1 MLLYAMMQML
11 RQQKHH
17 YFTLHRTVLRDLARI
32 SLRVGTHEFVA
43 LLIHPS
49 YLHDEAARW
58 S

>member
-1 MLLYAMMQML
+1 MLLYTMMQML

-17 YFTLHRTVLRDLARI
+17 HFTLHRTVLRDLARI
-32 SLRVGTHEFVA
+32 SLRIETHEFIA

-49 YLHDEAARW
+49 HLHDEAARG